1 MRFGILGALRIQG
14 PEGLVTVIGAK
25 RRILLTALLANANRV
40 VPFDEVVDWLWPR
53 YPPRS
58 AAGTIQAHVS
68 ALRHLLEPQLPR
80 WGRSSVLLTQSSGY
94 LVQVSSGQLDA
105 LVFEDL
111 VGRGRTALRY
121 RRAAEASRMLGE
133 ALELWRGEPLAEAA
147 SVTAAQAEVARLQEL
162 HLAAIMLRT
171 EAELT
176 LGHQLELVPELARLV
191 LVYPLH
197 EPFYAQLMTALA
209 ATGRRAD
216 ALRVYERA
224 CEVLTRELSVG
235 PGPEL
240 CRVRAEIVAD
250 GQGRLD
256 TVA

>member
-14 PEGLVTVIGAK
+14 PEGLITVIGAK

-40 VPFDEVVDWLWPR
+40 VPVDEVVEWLWAR

-80 WGRSSVLLTQSSGY
+80 WGRSSLLVTQPSGY
-94 LVQVSSGQLDA
+94 LIQVGVEQLDA
-105 LVFEDL
+105 LDFEDL
-111 VGRGRTALRY
+111 VGRGREAMRY
-121 RRAAEASRMLGE
+121 GRAAEASRMLRE
-133 ALELWRGEPLAEAA
+133 ALELWRGEPLAEAT
-147 SVTAAQAEVARLQEL
+147 SVAAAQAEVARLEEL
-162 HLAAIMLRT
+162 RLAAIMLRT
-171 EAELT
+171 EAELA

-197 EPFYAQLMTALA
+197 EPFYAQLMAALA
-209 ATGRRAD
+209 ASGRRAD
-216 ALRVYERA
+216 ALRVYARA
-224 CEVLTRELSVG
+224 REVLARELAVE

-240 CRVRAEIVAD
+240 RRVRAEILTD
-250 GQGRLD
+250 GDSRLD